1 MRKDVLYFIKKF
13 ESAQK
18 LFMEG
23 RCYWFAFILKERFD
37 GKLMYHQIR
46 NHWACLIDDTLYD
59 VTGQIDSEGFYP
71 WPDVVTND
79 DLLYNRLIVQC
90 INYTDYE

>member
-1 MRKDVLYFIKKF
+1 MRKDVLHFIKQF

-37 GKLMYHQIR
+37 GTILYNEIM
-46 NHWACLIDDTLYD
+46 NHWACLIDYKLYD
-59 VTGQIDSEGFYP
+59 ATGQIDSKGFYR
-71 WPDVVTND
+71 WPDCVIEDN
-79 DLLYNRLIVQC
+79 LLYQRLIDQC
-90 INYTDYE
+90 IEFNT